1 MREIYRAAAL
11 GLSRPHYS
19 QPSVLLSHRSLL
31 YIGLK
36 HAVET
41 FMELEKIWSWKKQE
55 SWQWHKKER
64 RNHSSRNPRE
74 IPARSSRDDGSAKVF
89 SACCSAAWGLTHS
102 ANPLK

>member
-55 SWQWHKKER
+55 SWQWRKKER
-64 RNHSSRNPRE
+64 RNHSPRNPRE
-74 IPARSSRDDGSAKVF
+74 ILAR
-89 SACCSAAWGLTHS
+89 
-102 ANPLK
+102 